1 MGSFPLTSYFVGLD
15 QSQKKGLMCIE
26 HIDTCIQQTL
36 IMYLDIILDYRDKEV
51 NKIEKVRGKHT
62 IK

>member
-1 MGSFPLTSYFVGLD
+1 
-15 QSQKKGLMCIE
+15 MCIE

-36 IMYLDIILDYRDKEV
+36 INYLDIILDYRDKEV
-51 NKIEKVRGKHT
+51 NKIEKIRGKHT